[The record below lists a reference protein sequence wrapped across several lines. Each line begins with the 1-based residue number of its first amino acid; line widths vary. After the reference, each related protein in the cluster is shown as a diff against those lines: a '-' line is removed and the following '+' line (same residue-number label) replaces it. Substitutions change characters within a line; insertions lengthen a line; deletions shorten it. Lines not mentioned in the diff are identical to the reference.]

1 MITKD
6 GSVAKCSG
14 VDHMMLS
21 LCSRC
26 ALFDRPCRM
35 VQAMEV
41 RELSKRTMEGFAKC
55 KMALQWS
62 SDARNAED
70 ILMYDTLAIVPK
82 CGRFVPAEKA
92 LGSRRDSR

>member
-1 MITKD
+1 MITED

-26 ALFDRPCRM
+26 ALFDRPCRA

-41 RELSKRTMEGFAKC
+41 RELSKRTMEGLAKC

-62 SDARNAED
+62 RDAFAAED
-70 ILMYDTLAIVPK
+70 ILMYESLAIVPK
-82 CGRFVPAEKA
+82 CVRFVPAE
-92 LGSRRDSR
+92 